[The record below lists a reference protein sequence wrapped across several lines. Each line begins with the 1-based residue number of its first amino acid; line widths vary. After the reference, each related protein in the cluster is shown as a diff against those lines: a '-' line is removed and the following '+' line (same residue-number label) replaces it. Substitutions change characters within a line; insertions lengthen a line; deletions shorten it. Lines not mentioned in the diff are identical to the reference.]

1 VNLTAITSK
10 RLSFQTVAVLDKYE
24 VLKQYLGN
32 LRNPRVKVW
41 VWMLYGFVWIF
52 GISPILMQ

>member
-41 VWMLYGFVWIF
+41 VWMLYGFAWIF